1 MNLLAEFD
9 FSVLIYL
16 LVGGFWLF
24 SNLVQGKQAKNKA
37 AEMKKLQEEQ
47 EKEERRTGKKTAS
60 EPSVTPPKNDLQE
73 FLKNLA
79 NQVAPEAQQ
88 RAPAPPPPPIPK
100 RKVVQPMIQFN
111 GPPPTTTS
119 SATALANLPEKA
131 KASRNYDIGDLDME
145 ASFKQISDIKE
156 AVEIIHGDADQALQ
170 HEALK
175 NVRSMMVDLSASSIL
190 VPSVQLQSIRA
201 IRTKTSRPELQK
213 KKTFKRALVA
223 SVILQA
229 PKALRENPFTEF
241 P

>member
-9 FSVLIYL
+9 FSILIYL
-16 LVGGFWLF
+16 LVGAFWLF
-24 SNLVQGKQAKNKA
+24 SNLMQGKQTRSKA

-47 EKEERRTGKKTAS
+47 EKEERRTGKKI
-60 EPSVTPPKNDLQE
+60 EVKPSAAPPKNDLQE
-73 FLKNLA
+73 FLKNLT
-79 NQVAPEAQQ
+79 NQMAPEAQQ
-88 RAPAPPPPPIPK
+88 RAPTPPPPPIPK
-100 RKVVQPMIQFN
+100 RKVVQPVIQFN

-119 SATALANLPEKA
+119 SAPALANLPEKA
-131 KASRNYDIGDLDME
+131 RASKSYDIGDLDME

-156 AVEIIHGDADQALQ
+156 AVEVIHGDIDQALQ
-170 HEALK
+170 QEALK
-175 NVRSMMVDLSASSIL
+175 NVRSMMVDLSSSSIS
-190 VPSVQLQSIRA
+190 VPSVHLQSIRA